1 MRKKNCKF
9 FMFFFKFQVKAHKS
23 VLAACS
29 PYFCAMFTGFDE
41 KNKSKITLQ
50 DVDPHALE
58 ILVNYVYTSEVDVTE
73 DNVQTLLPA
82 ANLMQLSGLLEEFST
97 QLRTKISKNNS
108 YTAKG
113 RRDFGPILL
122 TFRRPITLILL

>member
-1 MRKKNCKF
+1 
-9 FMFFFKFQVKAHKS
+9 MFFFKFQVKAHKS

-82 ANLMQLSGLLEEFST
+82 ANLMQLSGLLNEFST
-97 QLRTKISKNNS
+97 QLRTKISSCLSSPLIGCYVLANN
-108 YTAKG
+108 
-113 RRDFGPILL
+113 
-122 TFRRPITLILL
+122 

>member
-1 MRKKNCKF
+1 
-9 FMFFFKFQVKAHKS
+9 
-23 VLAACS
+23 
-29 PYFCAMFTGFDE
+29 MFTGFDE

-97 QLRTKISKNNS
+97 KLRVRS
-108 YTAKG
+108 
-113 RRDFGPILL
+113 RGPK
-122 TFRRPITLILL
+122 FPHVSVYH

>member
-1 MRKKNCKF
+1 
-9 FMFFFKFQVKAHKS
+9 
-23 VLAACS
+23 
-29 PYFCAMFTGFDE
+29 MFTGFDE

-97 QLRTKISKNNS
+97 HLRVRS
-108 YTAKG
+108 
-113 RRDFGPILL
+113 RGPK
-122 TFRRPITLILL
+122 FPHVSVHH

>member
-1 MRKKNCKF
+1 
-9 FMFFFKFQVKAHKS
+9 
-23 VLAACS
+23 
-29 PYFCAMFTGFDE
+29 MFTGFDE

-82 ANLMQLSGLLEEFST
+82 ANLMQLSGLLKEFST
-97 QLRTKISKNNS
+97 LLRVRK
-108 YTAKG
+108 
-113 RRDFGPILL
+113 RGPK
-122 TFRRPITLILL
+122 FPHVHH

>member
-1 MRKKNCKF
+1 
-9 FMFFFKFQVKAHKS
+9 
-23 VLAACS
+23 
-29 PYFCAMFTGFDE
+29 MFTGFDE

-97 QLRTKISKNNS
+97 KLGVRS
-108 YTAKG
+108 
-113 RRDFGPILL
+113 RGPK
-122 TFRRPITLILL
+122 FSDVSVYH

>member
-1 MRKKNCKF
+1 
-9 FMFFFKFQVKAHKS
+9 
-23 VLAACS
+23 
-29 PYFCAMFTGFDE
+29 MFTGFDE

-97 QLRTKISKNNS
+97 QLISWGSEVEDQNFLMFTINKVFTGKLRTIP
-108 YTAKG
+108 T
-113 RRDFGPILL
+113 LL
-122 TFRRPITLILL
+122 YEH

>member
-1 MRKKNCKF
+1 
-9 FMFFFKFQVKAHKS
+9 
-23 VLAACS
+23 
-29 PYFCAMFTGFDE
+29 MFTGFDE

-97 QLRTKISKNNS
+97 QVRVRS
-108 YTAKG
+108 
-113 RRDFGPILL
+113 RGPK
-122 TFRRPITLILL
+122 FPHVSVHH

>member
-1 MRKKNCKF
+1 
-9 FMFFFKFQVKAHKS
+9 
-23 VLAACS
+23 
-29 PYFCAMFTGFDE
+29 MFTGFDE

-82 ANLMQLSGLLEEFST
+82 ANLMQLSGLLDEFST
-97 QLRTKISKNNS
+97 QLRVRSREPKFSHVS
-108 YTAKG
+108 VHHY
-113 RRDFGPILL
+113 
-122 TFRRPITLILL
+122 

>member
-1 MRKKNCKF
+1 
-9 FMFFFKFQVKAHKS
+9 
-23 VLAACS
+23 
-29 PYFCAMFTGFDE
+29 MFTGFDE

-82 ANLMQLSGLLEEFST
+82 ANLMQLSGLLVEFST
-97 QLRTKISKNNS
+97 QLRVRKRGPKIPHVSVHHLISCLLGNN
-108 YTAKG
+108 
-113 RRDFGPILL
+113 
-122 TFRRPITLILL
+122 

>member
-1 MRKKNCKF
+1 
-9 FMFFFKFQVKAHKS
+9 
-23 VLAACS
+23 
-29 PYFCAMFTGFDE
+29 MFTGFDE

-97 QLRTKISKNNS
+97 HLRVRS
-108 YTAKG
+108 
-113 RRDFGPILL
+113 RGPK
-122 TFRRPITLILL
+122 FPHVHH

>member
-1 MRKKNCKF
+1 
-9 FMFFFKFQVKAHKS
+9 
-23 VLAACS
+23 
-29 PYFCAMFTGFDE
+29 MFTGFDE

-82 ANLMQLSGLLEEFST
+82 ANLMQLSGLLFKGIFSMQNVG
-97 QLRTKISKNNS
+97 QLRVKSRGSKFPHVS
-108 YTAKG
+108 VHH
-113 RRDFGPILL
+113 
-122 TFRRPITLILL
+122 

>member
-1 MRKKNCKF
+1 
-9 FMFFFKFQVKAHKS
+9 
-23 VLAACS
+23 
-29 PYFCAMFTGFDE
+29 MFTGFDE

-97 QLRTKISKNNS
+97 QLRTKISENNS
-108 YTAKG
+108 HTAKG
-113 RRDFGPILL
+113 RGDFGPILL
-122 TFRRPITLILL
+122 TLRRPITLILL

>member
-1 MRKKNCKF
+1 
-9 FMFFFKFQVKAHKS
+9 
-23 VLAACS
+23 
-29 PYFCAMFTGFDE
+29 MFTGFDE

-82 ANLMQLSGLLEEFST
+82 ANLMQLSGSLEKFST
-97 QLRTKISKNNS
+97 ELRVGKRGPKFSHVTINKLFIGKRLRTIP
-108 YTAKG
+108 T
-113 RRDFGPILL
+113 LL
-122 TFRRPITLILL
+122 KAEETLVLYF

>member
-1 MRKKNCKF
+1 MF
-9 FMFFFKFQVKAHKS
+9 FFFKFQVKAHKS

-97 QLRTKISKNNS
+97 QLRARS
-108 YTAKG
+108 
-113 RRDFGPILL
+113 RGPK
-122 TFRRPITLILL
+122 FPHVSVHH

>member
-1 MRKKNCKF
+1 
-9 FMFFFKFQVKAHKS
+9 
-23 VLAACS
+23 
-29 PYFCAMFTGFDE
+29 MFTGFDE

-97 QLRTKISKNNS
+97 QLRTKISS
-108 YTAKG
+108 CLSS
-113 RRDFGPILL
+113 R
-122 TFRRPITLILL
+122 LILLFLPKVLFIHRYT

>member
-1 MRKKNCKF
+1 
-9 FMFFFKFQVKAHKS
+9 
-23 VLAACS
+23 
-29 PYFCAMFTGFDE
+29 MFTGFDE

-82 ANLMQLSGLLEEFST
+82 ANLMQLSGLSKEEFSIK
-97 QLRTKISKNNS
+97 LRV
-108 YTAKG
+108 
-113 RRDFGPILL
+113 RRRGPK
-122 TFRRPITLILL
+122 FPDVSVHHC

>member
-1 MRKKNCKF
+1 
-9 FMFFFKFQVKAHKS
+9 
-23 VLAACS
+23 
-29 PYFCAMFTGFDE
+29 MFTGFDE

-97 QLRTKISKNNS
+97 KLRVRS
-108 YTAKG
+108 
-113 RRDFGPILL
+113 
-122 TFRRPITLILL
+122 RRPKFPDVSVHH

>member
-1 MRKKNCKF
+1 
-9 FMFFFKFQVKAHKS
+9 
-23 VLAACS
+23 
-29 PYFCAMFTGFDE
+29 MFTGFDE

-82 ANLMQLSGLLEEFST
+82 ANLMQLSGLFRKFSM
-97 QLRTKISKNNS
+97 QYFLMSKFFIKIQ
-108 YTAKG
+108 G
-113 RRDFGPILL
+113 CILL
-122 TFRRPITLILL
+122 L